1 MTPHMDKGILRIID
15 ANLNRILEG
24 LRVCEEITRFVVLDK
39 NLTSRFKNLR
49 HNVAGL
55 SGKWKIEDVR
65 LIDSRDSLKD
75 VGKPSIKEELSRR
88 NFQDIFFANIQRAK
102 ESARVLEE
110 FSKLENK
117 SRPLSNAGKGRDKKI
132 SAGFKDIRYRLYQIE
147 KDSDKRIRNI
157 RGNRPC
163 RRHKKIAH

>member
-1 MTPHMDKGILRIID
+1 MAGRIKRLPMDKGTLRIID

-55 SGKWKIEDVR
+55 SGKWKIKDVR
-65 LIDSRDSLKD
+65 LLDSRDSLKD
-75 VGKPSIKEELSRR
+75 VGKPSIKEELRRR

-110 FSKLENK
+110 FSKIEN
-117 SRPLSNAGKGRDKKI
+117 KKI

-147 KDSDKRIRNI
+147 KDSDSKIRNI
-157 RGNRPC
+157 RGNRPL
-163 RRHKKIAH
+163 RQHKKIAH

>member
-1 MTPHMDKGILRIID
+1 MDKGVLRIID

-55 SGKWKIEDVR
+55 SGKWKIKDVR
-65 LIDSRDSLKD
+65 LLDSRDSLKD
-75 VGKPSIKEELSRR
+75 VGKPSIKEELRRR

-110 FSKLENK
+110 FSKIENK
-117 SRPLSNAGKGRDKKI
+117 KT

-147 KDSDKRIRNI
+147 KDSDSRIRNI
-157 RGNRPC
+157 RGNRP
-163 RRHKKIAH
+163 RRQRKKIAH

>member
-1 MTPHMDKGILRIID
+1 MAGRINRLPMDKGILRIID

-39 NLTSRFKNLR
+39 NLTSCFKNLR

-55 SGKWKIEDVR
+55 SEKWKIKDVR
-65 LIDSRDSLKD
+65 LLDSRDSLKD
-75 VGKPSIKEELSRR
+75 VGKPSIKEELRRR

-117 SRPLSNAGKGRDKKI
+117 NI

-147 KDSDKRIRNI
+147 KDSDSRIRNI
-157 RGNRPC
+157 RGNRP
-163 RRHKKIAH
+163 RRQHKKIAH

>member
-1 MTPHMDKGILRIID
+1 MDKGILRIID

-55 SGKWKIEDVR
+55 SGKWKIKDVR
-65 LIDSRDSLKD
+65 FLDSRDSLKD
-75 VGKPSIKEELSRR
+75 VGKPSIKEELRRR

-110 FSKLENK
+110 FSKIE
-117 SRPLSNAGKGRDKKI
+117 DKKI

-147 KDSDKRIRNI
+147 KDSDSRIRNI
-157 RGNRPC
+157 RGN
-163 RRHKKIAH
+163 